1 VKDAIKKFLISRYG
15 LAFRIRKL
23 AGHVDTNYLLSENN
37 VPKFVLKLSKDLT
50 IRPFLEAQHLIFEQL
65 KVVENYAFPQVMADK
80 DGKSIS
86 IFTDDDGSQYL
97 ARVLKYLPGKFLA
110 ESTKSDTLLK
120 GFGSFL
126 ATMDQLLLHDHP
138 LEIVSRHYEWDLQHF
153 LEYADYLEYIT
164 DPAKR
169 KIIEYFLLQFRENIQ
184 LFGHRFRKSIIHN
197 DANDW
202 NILSNEDKILGAIDF
217 GDMVYSYTVNELA
230 VGATYLALDTANP
243 LERVSKILEGYHYHL
258 PLEEIEVESIYY
270 LIAARL
276 CMSACQSARLKLV
289 DPQNTY
295 LSIHEI
301 PVWTLLE
308 KWISISPDLAAN
320 SFRQSCGFKS
330 KPLKSREY
338 YIGRRDRHL
347 SKCLSLSYET
357 PIIMERAAFQYMFDH
372 KGKTY
377 LDCVNNI
384 IHVGHC
390 HPHVVDAGQ
399 RQMARMNTNTRY
411 FYNAI
416 HDYAERILNRFPA
429 SLNKI
434 FFVNS
439 GSAASDLAIR
449 LARTYTNKK
458 DVIVMDHGYHGNTT
472 TGIEISPYKFKGE
485 GGKVAETYI
494 HTALLPGSRVE
505 YENSREDLLE
515 RIDHFM
521 TYPVA
526 AFICEPIVGCGG
538 QVMLN
543 EDYLMAIYG
552 KVRNNGGVCIADEVQ
567 TGFGRVGTH
576 FWAYEIYDVLPDI
589 VVLGKPMGNG
599 HPVGAVVTTEVV
611 AEAFENGME
620 FFSSFGGN
628 PVSCRIG
635 ESVLDVI
642 EFESLQQN
650 ALAIGR
656 NIMQGFKEIQKE
668 NDIITDVRGAGLFI
682 GVELGQGGKPGTP
695 VDQSAGEGI
704 STGSREAHYIINEM
718 KNRGILLST
727 DGPYKNV
734 IKIKPPLCF
743 NMDNVDQLLT
753 LFRQVIEKI

>member
-1 VKDAIKKFLISRYG
+1 MKDAIKKFLISRYG
-15 LAFRIRKL
+15 LVVRIRKL
-23 AGHVDTNYLLSENN
+23 TGHVDTNYLLSENN
-37 VPKFVLKLSKDLT
+37 VAKFVLKLSKDLT

-65 KVVENYAFPQVMADK
+65 KVVKNYSFPQVVADN
-80 DGKSIS
+80 DGKSIN

-97 ARVLKYLPGKFLA
+97 ARVLEYLPGKFLA
-110 ESTKSDTLLK
+110 ESSKSDTLLT

-126 ATMDQLLLHDHP
+126 ATMDQLLLHNHP

-153 LEYADYLEYIT
+153 LEYTDYLEYIT

-184 LFGHRFRKSIIHN
+184 PLGLRFRKSLIHN

-202 NILSNEDKILGAIDF
+202 NILSDADKVIGAIDF
-217 GDMVYSYTVNELA
+217 GDMVFSYTVNEVA
-230 VGATYLALDTANP
+230 VGATYIALDADDP
-243 LERVSKILEGYHYHL
+243 LDRVSKVLEGYHHIL
-258 PLEEIEVESIYY
+258 PLKEIELDNIYY

-276 CMSACQSARLKLV
+276 CMSACQSARLKLE
-289 DPQNTY
+289 DPRNTY

-301 PVWTLLE
+301 PVWTLLG
-308 KWISISPDLAAN
+308 KWLSISPDLAAN
-320 SFRQSCGFKS
+320 SFRHSCGFKS
-330 KPLKSREY
+330 KPQKSCEY
-338 YIGRRDRHL
+338 YIGRRERHL

-357 PIIMERAAFQYMFDH
+357 PIVMEKAAFQYMFDH
-372 KGKTY
+372 EGKTY

-384 IHVGHC
+384 MHVGHC
-390 HPHVVDAGQ
+390 HPHVVEAGQ
-399 RQMARMNTNTRY
+399 RQMAKLNTNTRY
-411 FYNAI
+411 LYDALN
-416 HDYAERILNRFPA
+416 DYAERLLAKFPD
-429 SLNKI
+429 SLNKV

-449 LARTYTNKK
+449 LARNYTDKK
-458 DVIVMDHGYHGNTT
+458 DLIVMDHGYHGNTT
-472 TGIEISPYKFKGE
+472 TGIEMSPYKFKGK
-485 GGKVAETYI
+485 GGKGPEPYI
-494 HTALLPGSRVE
+494 HTALLPGVQHEHSNEVL
-505 YENSREDLLE
+505 YA
-515 RIDHFM
+515 RIDDFM

-538 QVMLN
+538 QVMLT
-543 EDYLMAIYG
+543 EEYLKAIYT
-552 KVRNNGGVCIADEVQ
+552 KVREKGGLCIADEVQ
-567 TGFGRVGTH
+567 TGFGRVGAK
-576 FWAYEIYDVLPDI
+576 FWAYEMYDVVPDI

-599 HPVGAVVTTEVV
+599 QPIAAVVTTQSV
-611 AEAFENGME
+611 AETFENGME

-642 EFESLQQN
+642 ESESLQQN
-650 ALAIGR
+650 ALATGR

-668 NDIITDVRGAGLFI
+668 NNIIKDVRGAGLFI
-682 GVELGQGGKPGTP
+682 GVELMQGSRSGTP
-695 VDQSAGEGI
+695 VDPSAGETI
-704 STGSREAHYIINEM
+704 SPGSREAHYIINEM
-718 KNRGILLST
+718 KNKGILLST

-753 LFRQVIEKI
+753 LFRQLIEKI